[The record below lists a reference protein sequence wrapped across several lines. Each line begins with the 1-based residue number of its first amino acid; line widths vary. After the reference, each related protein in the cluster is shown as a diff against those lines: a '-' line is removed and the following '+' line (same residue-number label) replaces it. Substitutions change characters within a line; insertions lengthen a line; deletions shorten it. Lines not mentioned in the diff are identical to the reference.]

1 MQVTCVVDESQEMAR
16 YPTKKP
22 WASCCK
28 PSVSFI
34 NVFYGPI
41 PAAFR
46 PSHQPTRL
54 TALVPT
60 LHSKACVGEKD
71 VPLCVR
77 SQDVDE
83 DCLTLFMMSNENQ
96 FHYLGTYIDI
106 FYVDPADTVSWPL
119 TRNRH
124 Q

>member
-1 MQVTCVVDESQEMAR
+1 MKVKRWHSTRQISRGLHAVSHPCFLLQYKRFYS
-16 YPTKKP
+16 PT
-22 WASCCK
+22 
-28 PSVSFI
+28 
-34 NVFYGPI
+34 

-60 LHSKACVGEKD
+60 LQSKACVGEKD

-96 FHYLGTYIDI
+96 FHYMGTEIDT
-106 FYVDPADTVSWPL
+106 FCVDPDDTVSWPL